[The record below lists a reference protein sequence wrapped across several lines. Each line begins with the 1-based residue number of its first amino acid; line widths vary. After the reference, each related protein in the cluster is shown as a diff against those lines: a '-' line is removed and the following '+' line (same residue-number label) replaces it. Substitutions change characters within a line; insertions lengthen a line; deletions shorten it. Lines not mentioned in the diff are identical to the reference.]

1 MNITVGE
8 LSLKNITGLPSTLR
22 AKSSSAPHLQ
32 PPNAEFASSLS
43 TPARDA
49 KAATSLRLLESAL
62 NVQEPASHKRSARR
76 RGSVQHHSPDEA
88 DVFMG
93 WLQRQLNERNQFA
106 ETLDQERL
114 SVQRA
119 LARHGVSVN
128 WHSPGPSG
136 FSSLGPQAHASHGS
150 LHDGGDKIGLG
161 KTFSRKIKFDTITAN
176 PHRILYTNPTIL
188 DCFCCGRTVE
198 STTMELTSGTIS
210 PKDIPP
216 IRVFQ
221 RDGKLLTLDHR
232 RLFAFRAAL
241 PPDAEMQV
249 KLLPP
254 DTVIGQHLQS
264 VCLPQNTVCVIPT
277 KSFSRTKW
285 LTS

>member
-1 MNITVGE
+1 MTVGG
-8 LSLKNITGLPSTLR
+8 LSLKNITGLPSPLR
-22 AKSSSAPHLQ
+22 AKSSSAPHL
-32 PPNAEFASSLS
+32 PPNAEVDSSFS

-49 KAATSLRLLESAL
+49 KAATSLHLLETAL
-62 NVQEPASHKRSARR
+62 SIQEPASRRRSSRR
-76 RGSVQHHSPDEA
+76 RGSEQHHSPDEA
-88 DVFMG
+88 GVFLG
-93 WLQRQLNERNQFA
+93 WLQRRLNEKHNVA

-119 LARHGVSVN
+119 LARYGVSVN

-136 FSSLGPQAHASHGS
+136 LSSPGPKPNASHGS
-150 LHDGGDKIGLG
+150 SHDGKENIGFG
-161 KTFSRKIKFDTITAN
+161 KTSSRKIRFETIMAN
-176 PHRILYTNPTIL
+176 PHHILYTNPTIL
-188 DCFCCGRTVE
+188 DCFCCGRSVE
-198 STTMELTSGTIS
+198 STTMELTSGVTS
-210 PKDIPP
+210 VKDIPP

-241 PPDAEMQV
+241 PLDAEIQV